1 MNSGVY
7 VLPVDQTAVWIDL
20 KLMPWAEASRPL
32 LVGMYHNQCVCVFGT
47 IPTSLLSEEAYLWL
61 WTAPELPKTIF
72 GRCARKALP
81 KLLALY
87 PKLICN
93 CFNPNSARW
102 LRSLGARQ
110 AEGSLFIFERKP

>member
-7 VLPVDQTAVWIDL
+7 VVTVDQTAEWIDL
-20 KLMPWAEASRPL
+20 KLMPWAESSRPL
-32 LVGMYHNQCVCVFGT
+32 LAGMYQNQCVCVFGT

-61 WTAPELPKTIF
+61 WTAPELPKITF

-93 CFNPNSARW
+93 CFNEKSAHW
-102 LRSLGARQ
+102 LFSLGAKPV
-110 AEGSLFIFERKP
+110 SPNLFIFERKS